1 MTWKNEIKKEVQ
13 DMSQINSVLEDLS
26 GELLGLI
33 KNHMP
38 LLQGYAG
45 AADIEAVLREVESN
59 YLVLL
64 EVK

>member
-45 AADIEAVLREVESN
+45 AADIEAKLNALSTEILTNARD
-59 YLVLL
+59 
-64 EVK
+64 